1 MVAGGLEQ
9 RNKLYSHLCGQK
21 SQEVLGLWASSLGS
35 QLPCA
40 DVASLLSLHPC
51 LVLSPILFFS
61 IRSASLKAAWLQK
74 VTASYLHK
82 ILFLGSH
89 WASGLGILL
98 TPTLL
103 GYNWHTTLCKFLFF
117 PLFICHEVTG
127 PDAMIL
133 VF

>member
-9 RNKLYSHLCGQK
+9 RNKLCLHLCGQK

-51 LVLSPILFFS
+51 LVSSPILFFS

-74 VTASYLHK
+74 VTASYLLE

-89 WASGLGILL
+89 WASGLGILP

-103 GYNWHTTLCKFLFF
+103 RLIGMQHCVNFHF
-117 PLFICHEVTG
+117 PPHLL
-127 PDAMIL
+127 AMN
-133 VF
+133 